1 MMSMITSKTQV
12 QFAHMDF
19 SSICIVLAS
28 LGEHLVL
35 FELVQ
40 HFPKAYV
47 YIVSPNYDW
56 RS

>member
-19 SSICIVLAS
+19 SSIRIVLAS

-47 YIVSPNYDW
+47 YIVSPNSDW